1 MCQRFP
7 SSPRRGGGWSGG
19 RQVGSDVS
27 SDFKILADTQEGQIV
42 VNSEASSGENTTPV
56 HAQHRLQ
63 ATLGLLVRAR
73 RSSRHNK
80 HHCICCV
87 GLVKSTLNGFQ
98 TFMTLKTLAISR
110 QLILEYYAP
119 HPFFIIII
127 IIFNDHSDMR
137 QTPEAPKQ
145 AKLTLTGI
153 KRGVPGMEP
162 NSRGLAFSE

>member
-1 MCQRFP
+1 MLLRSFTCIFAARAV
-7 SSPRRGGGWSGG
+7 RRTVCASVFLHHQGEEEAGTGG

-80 HHCICCV
+80 HYCICCV

-98 TFMTLKTLAISR
+98 TFMTLKTRAISR
-110 QLILEYYAP
+110 QLILEYCAP
-119 HPFFIIII
+119 HPFFFII
-127 IIFNDHSDMR
+127 IIF
-137 QTPEAPKQ
+137 
-145 AKLTLTGI
+145 
-153 KRGVPGMEP
+153 
-162 NSRGLAFSE
+162 